1 MRFLAQVHTPATPGD
16 AEPTLEELQEIIDRR
31 VGSIRL
37 LRSHWLSYFQIHSA
51 QVPRYRFGRVFLAGD
66 AGHIHSPAGGQGM
79 NTGMQDAFN
88 LAWKLAAVIHGEAG
102 DTLLDSYNAE
112 RHPIAQGV
120 LRLSERITRMWQLSG
135 FARRARDVLL
145 GQLSHIAPA
154 RRAMIEDIAEVKL
167 SYPHSPVAVGDRP
180 KAAKVATGQHFPCVS
195 DPAVYNGLRA
205 VLGADNLDHTVV
217 TVASEYPAPTA
228 GDEGRL
234 QVLVDR
240 DGTPKSGYDIV
251 IADPRQALAE
261 RLGLRNGG
269 RVVVRPDGY
278 IGAIT
283 TLDDTTAIR
292 DYFARIAN

>member
-1 MRFLAQVHTPATPGD
+1 MPMRGGRMRFLAQVHTPATAGD
-16 AEPTLEELQEIIDRR
+16 TEPTLEELQEIIDRR

-37 LRSHWLSYFQIHSA
+37 LRLHWLSYFQIHSA
-51 QVPRYRFGRVFLAGD
+51 QVPRYRFGRAFLTGD

-154 RRAMIEDIAEVKL
+154 RRAMIRD
-167 SYPHSPVAVGDRP
+167 G
-180 KAAKVATGQHFPCVS
+180 
-195 DPAVYNGLRA
+195 
-205 VLGADNLDHTVV
+205 
-217 TVASEYPAPTA
+217 VASVA
-228 GDEGRL
+228 
-234 QVLVDR
+234 
-240 DGTPKSGYDIV
+240 
-251 IADPRQALAE
+251 
-261 RLGLRNGG
+261 
-269 RVVVRPDGY
+269 
-278 IGAIT
+278 
-283 TLDDTTAIR
+283 
-292 DYFARIAN
+292 